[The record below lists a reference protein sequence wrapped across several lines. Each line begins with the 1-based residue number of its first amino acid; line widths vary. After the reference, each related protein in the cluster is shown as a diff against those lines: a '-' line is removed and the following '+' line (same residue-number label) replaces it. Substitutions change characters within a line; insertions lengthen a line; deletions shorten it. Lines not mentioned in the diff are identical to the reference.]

1 MSKLLVVVDMQ
12 NDFIDGALGTKEAQ
26 SIVPNVVKKI
36 EEYEKNGDKV
46 IFTRDTH
53 SDNYANT
60 EEGKNLPVEH
70 CIIGTKGWELNPKI
84 ENLYEKIDD
93 ETYNVYDKPSFG
105 SYELAIDLMEYYQD
119 YDEIELIGICT
130 GVCLLSQAVICK
142 TGQPNAHIVVDA
154 SCCACVTPHSHD
166 VAIEAMKTL
175 QIEIR
180 NEGKEPWREQE
191 QYSVASYSK
200 IKSYLKIF

>member
-36 EEYEKNGDKV
+36 EECRKNGDDV
-46 IFTRDTH
+46 FFTKDTH
-53 SDNYANT
+53 FFNYMKT

-70 CIIGTKGWELNPKI
+70 CINRTNGWEICDALKPYVD
-84 ENLYEKIDD
+84 NLHTFTKETFGSLDLGVYLD
-93 ETYNVYDKPSFG
+93 EGFLSPISYDKS
-105 SYELAIDLMEYYQD
+105 
-119 YDEIELIGICT
+119 YDEIVLIGVCT
-130 GVCLLSQAVICK
+130 GVCVLSQAVMCK
-142 TGQPNAHIVVDA
+142 SAQPNAHIVVDA
-154 SCCACVTPHSHD
+154 ACCACVTPHSHD

-180 NEGKEPWREQE
+180 NEGKEPWR
-191 QYSVASYSK
+191 K
-200 IKSYLKIF
+200 